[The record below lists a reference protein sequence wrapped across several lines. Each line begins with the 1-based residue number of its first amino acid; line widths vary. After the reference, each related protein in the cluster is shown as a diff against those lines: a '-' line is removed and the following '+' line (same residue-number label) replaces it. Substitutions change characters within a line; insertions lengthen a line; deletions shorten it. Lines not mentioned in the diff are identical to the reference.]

1 MSVNE
6 TEARIKAQVWQAI
19 AQGKLD
25 LSGIEKEK
33 LAALVEFVTEAA
45 LVEVDGELEKV
56 VASQPGKT
64 AVSATNDE
72 FEEKVLWEGRP
83 FLSISLHYTLTNER
97 LRVTE
102 GILGK
107 SRENL
112 ELVRVQDVDYTQ
124 KLSERMLNIGDITIR
139 SHDPSHAVMVLQNIK
154 EPEKVQEVIRRAV
167 LSARKRHNLVYREQM

>member
-6 TEARIKAQVWQAI
+6 AEARIKAQVWQAI

-33 LAALVEFVTEAA
+33 LTALVEFVTEAA
-45 LVEVDGELEKV
+45 LMEVDDELEKAV
-56 VASQPGKT
+56 SSQSPKT
-64 AVSATNDE
+64 AVSAPTDE

-83 FLSISLHYTLTNER
+83 FLSISLYYTLTNER
-97 LRVTE
+97 LRITE
-102 GILGK
+102 GVLGK

-124 KLSERMLNIGDITIR
+124 KLSERMMNIGDIAIR
-139 SHDPSHAVMVLQNIK
+139 SHDPSHPIIILQNIK
-154 EPEKVQEVIRRAV
+154 DPEKVQEVIRRAV